1 VKGSRVTLVLAV
13 LTAVVLIVSV
23 PGALREA
30 YERGGFYLFSWAFLA
45 DIPRRLAGPGRFRFV
60 MQPAVATL
68 LGIRDGRGDAR
79 AGRPP
84 YLLSLLVG
92 GPDRRE
98 QLRSGFRSVVN
109 LLLMGVLLDSV
120 FQWVI
125 LGASYPGPA
134 LVVGPVLITTP
145 YAVARALAN
154 RAARL
159 RGQAVAGRP
168 VSS

>member
-13 LTAVVLIVSV
+13 LTALALILSV
-23 PGALREA
+23 PGSLREA
-30 YERGGFYLFSWAFLA
+30 YERGGFYIFTWAFLA
-45 DIPRRLAGPGRFRFV
+45 DIPKRLAGPGRFRFV
-60 MQPAVATL
+60 MQPVVAIL
-68 LGIRDGRGDAR
+68 LGIRDGRQDAH

-98 QLRSGFRSVVN
+98 QMRSGFRSVVN
-109 LLLMGVLLDSV
+109 LLLMGILLDSV

-125 LGASYPGPA
+125 LGASYPGAA

-145 YAVARALAN
+145 YALARALAN
-154 RAARL
+154 RVARI
-159 RGQAVAGRP
+159 RGKALPGP
-168 VSS
+168 SVSS